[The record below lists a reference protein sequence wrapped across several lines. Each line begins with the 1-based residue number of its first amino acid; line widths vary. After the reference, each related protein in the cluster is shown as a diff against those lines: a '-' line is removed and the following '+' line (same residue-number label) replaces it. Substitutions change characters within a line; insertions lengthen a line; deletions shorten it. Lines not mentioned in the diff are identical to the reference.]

1 MFLQQLPFLG
11 DAVFKDP
18 SALHSAPIFVI
29 VKDNSF
35 DGIKINIKENVMG
48 HPALLMLSV
57 CEKFFSFFITFYIL
71 IIYL

>member
-1 MFLQQLPFLG
+1 MTEQI
-11 DAVFKDP
+11 FKDP